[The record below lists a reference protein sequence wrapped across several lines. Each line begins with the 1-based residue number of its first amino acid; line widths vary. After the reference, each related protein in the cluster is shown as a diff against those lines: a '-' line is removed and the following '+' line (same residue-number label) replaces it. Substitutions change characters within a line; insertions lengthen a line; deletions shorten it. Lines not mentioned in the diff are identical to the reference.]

1 MSGARRRRLGLPP
14 AARVIFN
21 VRLSFRGC
29 NFHGQ
34 SMKETKHQFLNVLAF
49 TTVIFLIAT
58 GPASLAAGTGEKTNA
73 APTVRERL
81 LMDSGWRFAFG
92 HPTDVQKDFN
102 SGTGYFSYLTKT
114 GNGDGAA
121 AANFDDRAW
130 RMLDLPHDWAVEV
143 PFEGPGSPSH
153 GYKAMG
159 RNFPDASVGWYRKSF
174 FIPASDL
181 GRRISVEF
189 DGVFRD
195 SIVWVNGHYL
205 GREGSGY
212 TSFGYNIGEFLNY
225 GGTNVIAVRVDATME
240 EGWFYEGAGIYRHVW
255 LAKTGPLHVA
265 RHGTFVTSEL
275 KKKSAD
281 VTARVTVVNEG
292 TNAARFE
299 IEQRVVDAD
308 GRTLGA
314 ARVKNASLKA
324 GDTGEFTGVID
335 VAKPKLWSIE
345 TPYLHKLV
353 TIIRSDDTVVDRYE
367 TPFGIRSI
375 RFDPNLGFF
384 LNGKHVEL
392 KGSNNH
398 QDHAG
403 VGAAIPDAL
412 QDFRIARLKT
422 FGCNAYRCS
431 HNPPTPEMLDAC
443 DRLGMLVLDEN
454 RLMGT
459 SEDQLDHLKQ
469 MILRDR
475 NHPCVIAWSL
485 GNEEWGIENNDKGAR
500 IASTMQAF
508 AKHLDPTRGTTVA
521 ISGGWGG
528 GISTVIDIMG
538 YNYISTK
545 NTDQQ
550 HEKFPR
556 QPGMGTEES
565 TARGTRGIY
574 FSDRTNGLLAAM
586 LELPNDPNVS
596 GGNMET
602 GWKHYAA
609 RPYLAGLF
617 YWTGFDYRG
626 EPNPLGFPAVSSQF
640 GILDTCGFPKYS
652 FYYLKSWWMDEP
664 MVHLFP
670 HWNWPGKEGQEI
682 DVTCFSNCGEVELF
696 LNGRSLGRKTM
707 EKNGHLEWKVKYE
720 PGTLLAR
727 GYKDGQEIATDRVE
741 TTGDP
746 AAIQLI
752 PDRATIKADSED
764 VSIIT
769 VQVNDAQG
777 RMMPTAGNEITFT
790 LQGPGKII
798 GVGNG
803 DPSSHKPDKYFDQI
817 SSVAVGHWRRH
828 EVDGV
833 ENRPEVVFNF
843 DDSGWPAAFGERG
856 GDGNRGGDAFSHT
869 NVNVYR
875 GTFELPQNTN
885 ATTVAL
891 LLRSLGGEQ
900 SVYLNGQM
908 VAQKIHRAEAGR
920 EITLDPSLLHPG
932 TNVIAVVAAPVPGG
946 QRGNREERVSR
957 NPGLIKVTTA
967 AGDWK
972 RSVFN
977 GLAQVIVQSTGQ
989 PGEITLTATSSG
1001 LLPGALKLQTQS
1013 ALLRPAVAA
1022 R

>member
-1 MSGARRRRLGLPP
+1 
-14 AARVIFN
+14 
-21 VRLSFRGC
+21 
-29 NFHGQ
+29 
-34 SMKETKHQFLNVLAF
+34 MKKQFLNILAF
-49 TTVIFLIAT
+49 ATVTFLIAAT
-58 GPASLAAGTGEKTNA
+58 PVPITAQVKTAATPA
-73 APTVRERL
+73 VRERL

-92 HPTDVQKDFN
+92 HPTDVKKDF
-102 SGTGYFSYLTKT
+102 GTGTSYFSYFAKT

-121 AANFDDRAW
+121 AAGFDDRTW
-130 RMLDLPHDWAVEV
+130 RTLDLPHDWAVEL
-143 PFEGPGSPSH
+143 PFDGRGSHSH
-153 GYKAMG
+153 GYKAIG
-159 RNFPDASVGWYRKSF
+159 RNFPDTSVGWYRKSF
-174 FIPASDL
+174 FIPSSDL

-205 GREGSGY
+205 GREESGY
-212 TSFGYNIGEFLNY
+212 TGFGYNIGEFLNY
-225 GGTNVIAVRVDATME
+225 GGNNVIAVRVDATME

-255 LAKTGPLHVA
+255 LVKSGPLHVG
-265 RHGTFVTSEL
+265 RNGTFVTSEV
-275 KKKSAD
+275 KDNAAD

-292 TNAARFE
+292 VNAATFDV
-299 IEQRVVDAD
+299 EQTIVDAD
-308 GRTLGA
+308 GKAVAQGQVRQA
-314 ARVKNASLKA
+314 ALKSW
-324 GDTGEFTGVID
+324 DSGEFSCVMK
-335 VAKPKLWSIE
+335 VANPKLWSIE
-345 TPYLHKLV
+345 TPQLHKLV
-353 TIIRSDDTVVDRYE
+353 TTIRSGSTVVDQYE

-375 RFDPNLGFF
+375 RFDPNQGFF

-443 DRLGMLVLDEN
+443 DRLGMVVLDEN
-454 RLMGT
+454 RLMGA

-469 MILRDR
+469 MIVRDR

-485 GNEEWGIENNDKGAR
+485 GNEEWSIEGNEKGAR

-538 YNYISTK
+538 YNYIYTK
-545 NTDQQ
+545 DTDQQ
-550 HEKFPR
+550 HAQFPN

-574 FSDRTNGLLAAM
+574 FSDRPNAHLAAV
-586 LELPNDPNVS
+586 LELPPDPGVS

-626 EPNPLGFPAVSSQF
+626 EPNPFSFPAVSSQF

-664 MVHLFP
+664 MVHIVP
-670 HWNWPGKEGQEI
+670 HWNWPGREGQEI
-682 DVTCFSNCGEVELF
+682 DVMCFGNCGEVELF

-727 GYKDGQEIATDRVE
+727 GYKDGREIATDKVE
-741 TTGDP
+741 TTGEP

-752 PDRATIKADSED
+752 PDRATIKADGED
-764 VSIIT
+764 VSVIT

-777 RMMPTAGNEITFT
+777 RMVPTAGNPIAFGI
-790 LQGPGKII
+790 QGPGKII

-803 DPSSHKPDKYFDQI
+803 DPSSHEPDVFLAKLPGHSTAVTDWKWTRIPDARQANLPG
-817 SSVAVGHWRRH
+817 VAV
-828 EVDGV
+828 
-833 ENRPEVVFNF
+833 NF
-843 DDSGWPAAFGERG
+843 DDSAWET
-856 GDGNRGGDAFSHT
+856 D
-869 NVNVYR
+869 NVSADT
-875 GTFELPQNTN
+875 GPLT
-885 ATTVAL
+885 
-891 LLRSLGGEQ
+891 GGENAVFRGHVTVSEQ
-900 SVYLNGQM
+900 DLASENVKLSIGMIDDEGWVYVNGQM
-908 VAQKIHRAEAGR
+908 AG
-920 EITLDPSLLHPG
+920 ESHDWQESPNFDVKHLLHPG
-932 TNVIAVVAAPVPGG
+932 TNTIAVAVANNSGAGG
-946 QRGNREERVSR
+946 VNKG
-957 NPGLIKVTTA
+957 VTLLFQEKPELP
-967 AGDWK
+967 DWK
-972 RSVFN
+972 RSAFN
-977 GLAQVIVQSTGQ
+977 GLAQVIVQSARQ
-989 PGEITLTATSSG
+989 SGEIVLTAKSRG
-1001 LLPGALKLQTQS
+1001 LTQAALKIEAQP
-1013 ALLRPAVAA
+1013 APLRPAVAE